1 MNYTNV
7 PWAAGLPV
15 KLYDGAQP
23 KVGTKCTCACGVQ
36 FVGIREDVICP
47 TCADKLN
54 QPAGPPPPREIVC
67 EKCRTLSTELSAEGL
82 CPGCIVALDSVG
94 AKHTPDSEPEWPDVI
109 GVGVGLGPD
118 AGAGK
123 SGPMV
128 ASMPEGSLLMRRG
141 SPLENGEFGLSPLET
156 DLTAQVCALR
166 QELDEAKAALGIPAT
181 VRLVDGIGRLR
192 DKLRSAKRRAPIGA
206 SRAY

>member
-23 KVGTKCTCACGVQ
+23 KVGTKCTCACGVK

-47 TCADKLN
+47 ECAVKLM

-67 EKCRTLSTELSAEGL
+67 EQCRTLCTELNDVGL
-82 CPGCIVALDSVG
+82 CPACRDFVELAPL
-94 AKHTPDSEPEWPDVI
+94 PP
-109 GVGVGLGPD
+109 
-118 AGAGK
+118 GAGK
-123 SGPMV
+123 SGPMLEC
-128 ASMPEGSLLMRRG
+128 MPESSILIRG
-141 SPLENGEFGLSPLET
+141 RSITVDGKPMEERKPSPLESGEFGLSPLET

-192 DKLRSAKRRAPIGA
+192 DKLRSAKRRASIGA
-206 SRAY
+206 ARAY